1 MAISS
6 EIVNTQ
12 LQMVFDNGVDEEGN
26 PIFRTKSF
34 NNVKTTSTPEQLHN
48 VTVSLAQLQQRVLY
62 NVERNDSF
70 IIADL

>member
-6 EIVNTQ
+6 EKVNTQ

-48 VTVSLAQLQQRVLY
+48 VAVSIAQLQQRVLY
-62 NVERNDSF
+62 TVERNDSF
-70 IIADL
+70 VIADL